1 MPLRSRV
8 ARPMLSSLGPRRSF
22 ERGSLIAAVAYTLLS
37 QACRPVG
44 APGMRL
50 AVQYVL
56 AKCLLMTPYERTFI
70 PDLMRVAAR

>member
-1 MPLRSRV
+1 M
-8 ARPMLSSLGPRRSF
+8 
-22 ERGSLIAAVAYTLLS
+22 AYTLLS

-70 PDLMRVAAR
+70 PDLMAVAAR